1 MTGNE
6 TETETETRRPARPDH
21 RHRAGR
27 LLRRGVVNIH
37 ILQIPLLFGLML
49 ALLVLTA
56 SFFYAL
62 IEAVISLDFLHRD
75 RSILLVLDLLD
86 MVFIANLIVMVM
98 VSGYNAYFS
107 AITRGL
113 RRDRLFS
120 YSDEF
125 QPVKSR
131 IAATLVIIT
140 GIHLVHEVLAGD
152 EADPMQLLM
161 LGVTHLILL
170 VSAAVFFYVGR
181 FEKRAPPR
189 APGDDAAPSQD
200 PRGADDG

>member
-1 MTGNE
+1 MTDGTGE
-6 TETETETRRPARPDH
+6 TDTTATGRRDA

-27 LLRRGVVNIH
+27 LLRRGVVSIH
-37 ILQIPLLFGLML
+37 VLQIPLLFGLML

-62 IEAVISLDFLHRD
+62 AEAVISLDFLHRD
-75 RSILLVLDLLD
+75 RAILLVLDLLD
-86 MVFIANLIVMVM
+86 MVFIANLVVMVM

-140 GIHLVHEVLAGD
+140 GIHLVHEVLSG
-152 EADPMQLLM
+152 EQTDPAQLLI

-181 FEKRAPPR
+181 FERRDPPAPH
-189 APGDDAAPSQD
+189 DAAPSGLD
-200 PRGADDG
+200 ERGGSRG

>member
-1 MTGNE
+1 MTDME
-6 TETETETRRPARPDH
+6 PAPEPDGAARLDH

-62 IEAVISLDFLHRD
+62 IEAVVTLDFLHRD

-120 YSDEF
+120 YNDEF

-140 GIHLVHEVLAGD
+140 GIHLVHEVLDG
-152 EADPMQLLM
+152 EQSDPMQLLM
-161 LGVTHLILL
+161 LGVTHLVLL
-170 VSAAVFFYVGR
+170 VSAAVFFYVNR
-181 FEKRAPPR
+181 FEKGAPPQP
-189 APGDDAAPSQD
+189 ADGPSPRQD
-200 PRGADDG
+200 PRGGDHG

>member
-1 MTGNE
+1 MTDADTDTCNARAG
-6 TETETETRRPARPDH
+6 RPDH

-27 LLRRGVVNIH
+27 LLRRGVVSIH

-62 IEAVISLDFLHRD
+62 AEAVISLDFLHRD
-75 RSILLVLDLLD
+75 KSILLVLDLLD

-113 RRDRLFS
+113 RRDRLFA

-152 EADPMQLLM
+152 LGDPVGLLM
-161 LGVTHLILL
+161 LGITHLILL

-181 FEKRAPPR
+181 FEKRAAPAPRDEAPPTV
-189 APGDDAAPSQD
+189 D
-200 PRGADDG
+200 GADDNG